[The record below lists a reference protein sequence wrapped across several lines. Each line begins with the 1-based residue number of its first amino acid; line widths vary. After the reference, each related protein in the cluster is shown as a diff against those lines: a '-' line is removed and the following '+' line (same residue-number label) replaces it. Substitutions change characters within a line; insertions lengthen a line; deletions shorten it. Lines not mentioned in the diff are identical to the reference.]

1 VIPLSKPIQSHPSNR
16 RRISRSPKNYGRKNL
31 LVAML
36 ATLLMVGC
44 GEEAIDLDDPGT
56 RKKIAAEQSGACPGS
71 D

>member
-1 VIPLSKPIQSHPSNR
+1 
-16 RRISRSPKNYGRKNL
+16 
-31 LVAML
+31 ML